1 MGLSPSLYVGATG
14 IMTHQTGLDV
24 VSHNIANMNTTGF
37 KASTAHFATLISET
51 IPTGTSAFHQ
61 VGQGA
66 SVSSILRDMDV
77 GPLETTSIGTDVAVG
92 GEYGWFVLA
101 DETGAIRYSRAGN
114 FRFDNDG
121 YLRNPAGLMVHGVPA
136 GSTQAGT
143 GEPIRLTLSPDPQD
157 PTASVAAS
165 PGQVTSAITFAANL
179 NAASQDNVPSSTAPF
194 TALFDTWD
202 ASTNTLPSG
211 AYLSSMTVYDSAGA
225 AHDISLIF
233 DPAGDAQPLQNGQ
246 RIMEFLVT
254 TDPTHDGNTGK
265 NTKLG
270 VLGAGT
276 LTFSPEGN
284 LLSMSLFS
292 GTSDDPAAWT
302 PVPLDEEGYPL
313 LPATFSGAE
322 PQNIRLDMGLRDAQT
337 QPGWI
342 NPTATLASLGT
353 DAANLPTLGSASKKA
368 LAMTNY
374 MAPSATITQSQDG
387 FAVGYLQ
394 DVFVRADGTLVG
406 KYSNGQDL
414 DLAQLV
420 LADFTNPQGLRS
432 EGGNLFSAV
441 PEAGSIRYGFAGTG
455 RLGQVRGS
463 TLEQA
468 NVDLATEFVHMI
480 IYQKGIEA
488 NAKVI
493 TTADQVIQT
502 AIQSK
507 RV

>member
-1 MGLSPSLYVGATG
+1 MGLSPSLYIGATG

-24 VSHNIANMNTTGF
+24 VSHNLANMNTTGF
-37 KASTAHFATLISET
+37 KASTAHFATLMSET
-51 IPTGTSAFHQ
+51 ISTGTSAFHQ

-77 GPLETTSIGTDVAVG
+77 GPLETTSIGTDVAIG
-92 GEYGWFVLA
+92 GEYGWFVLTDA
-101 DETGAIRYSRAGN
+101 AGTIRYSRAGN
-114 FRFDNDG
+114 FRFDHEG

-165 PGQVTSAITFAANL
+165 PGQATSSITFVANL
-179 NAASQDNVPSSTAPF
+179 NAASLDTAPSSTAPF
-194 TALFDTWD
+194 TALFDAWD
-202 ASTNTLPSG
+202 ASSNMLPSG
-211 AYLSSMTVYDSAGA
+211 AYLSSLTVYDAAGT
-225 AHDISLIF
+225 AHPISLIF
-233 DPAGDAQPLQNGQ
+233 DPAKDAQPLQNGQ

-254 TDPTHDGNTGK
+254 TDPALDGSAGK
-265 NTKLG
+265 TTKKG
-270 VLGAGT
+270 ILGAGT

-302 PVPLDEEGYPL
+302 PVPLDQEGYPL
-313 LPATFSGAE
+313 LPVTFSGAE
-322 PQNIRLDMGLRDAQT
+322 PQNIRLDMGLRDTQA

-342 NPTATLASLGT
+342 NPNATLASLGS
-353 DAANLPTLGSASKKA
+353 DAANLPALGSPSKKA

-374 MAPSATITQSQDG
+374 MGPSATITQSQDG
-387 FAVGYLQ
+387 FGVGYLQ

-406 KYSNGQDL
+406 KYTNGQDL
-414 DLAQLV
+414 DLYRLV

-432 EGGNLFSAV
+432 EGGNLFSAA